1 MVLCIMAKNLHFSL
15 SNGHNTEIFW
25 FVQILDQII
34 IIMICKASEFKETFF
49 SAKGEPSG
57 NSSLLACY
65 IGSLG
70 NT

>member
-34 IIMICKASEFKETFF
+34 IIMICKASEFIDFLFTMNL
-49 SAKGEPSG
+49 SAKGE
-57 NSSLLACY
+57 SS
-65 IGSLG
+65 
-70 NT
+70 